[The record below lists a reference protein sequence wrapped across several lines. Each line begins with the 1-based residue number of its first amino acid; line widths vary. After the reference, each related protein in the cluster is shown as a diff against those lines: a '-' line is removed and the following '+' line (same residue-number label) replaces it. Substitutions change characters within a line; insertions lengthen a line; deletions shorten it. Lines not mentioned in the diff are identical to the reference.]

1 MKIITTSA
9 PVGAKFS
16 ITPTVA
22 PVVSKTAT
30 TSAVTV
36 QTVPVKGSNYSSV
49 LLCN

>member
-22 PVVSKTAT
+22 PVVSKTSTT
-30 TSAVTV
+30 TSAVTI
-36 QTVPVKGSNYSSV
+36 QTVPSKGINNYSSV
-49 LLCN
+49 M